1 MAAAQVAA
9 VAAGLI
15 PSPGTST
22 CYGLRQKKENKKKKR
37 TKLLFIDNAVVSLK
51 NAKPKVIFRQQ

>member
-22 CYGLRQKKENKKKKR
+22 CYGLRQKKENKKKR

-51 NAKPKVIFRQQ
+51 NAKPKGIFWQQ